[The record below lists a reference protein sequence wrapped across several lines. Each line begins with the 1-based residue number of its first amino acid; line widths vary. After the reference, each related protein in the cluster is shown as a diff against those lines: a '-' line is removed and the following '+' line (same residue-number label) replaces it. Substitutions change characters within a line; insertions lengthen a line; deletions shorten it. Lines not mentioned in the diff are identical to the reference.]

1 MTDDLDPP
9 ENGESNDLT
18 ADPWASEPL
27 VPPDPD
33 VTEEFTAIPED
44 DTAAEAEATGA
55 GGDESP
61 IDDYTPK
68 NDTTDAVEDDGS
80 EVDTAVGPLD
90 ADSDDDWTPSRRG
103 NRDRRTL
110 RRCIGSCR
118 RCRNERGGGG

>member
-44 DTAAEAEATGA
+44 DTAAEGH
-55 GGDESP
+55 
-61 IDDYTPK
+61 
-68 NDTTDAVEDDGS
+68 
-80 EVDTAVGPLD
+80 
-90 ADSDDDWTPSRRG
+90 SR
-103 NRDRRTL
+103 
-110 RRCIGSCR
+110 
-118 RCRNERGGGG
+118 